1 MTSWSVIWPIFGSAN
16 QLLAGLALLS
26 VAVWLKKSGRNY
38 SMFTIP
44 MTFMM
49 IVTLLALI
57 QLTQANLAAGN
68 YILVVFPVLLFIL
81 AIVLAVQ
88 GYKEISK
95 KIESPLEK

>member
-1 MTSWSVIWPIFGSAN
+1 
-16 QLLAGLALLS
+16 
-26 VAVWLKKSGRNY
+26 
-38 SMFTIP
+38 
-44 MTFMM
+44 MM